1 MDLKDLYR
9 DVILDHN
16 KQPRNFGQLSPCDT
30 SAEGHNPLC
39 GDRLTLTLR
48 LDGDRVSDIR
58 FEGKG
63 CAISTASA
71 SLMTE
76 AVKGL
81 DRKAIATLHD
91 TVHRSLTEADY
102 VPAANLGKLAALSG
116 VREYPARVKCASLCW
131 HTLAAALERGPQA
144 GAAAD
149 APTAVST
156 E

>member
-9 DVILDHN
+9 DVIVDHN
-16 KQPRNFGQLSPCDT
+16 RAPRNFGRLDDANA
-30 SAEGHNPLC
+30 SADGHNPLC
-39 GDRLTLTLR
+39 GDSLHLSVKLN
-48 LDGDRVSDIR
+48 GNRVEDLR

-76 AVKGL
+76 AVKGK
-81 DRKAIATLHD
+81 DRATIGALFD
-91 TVHRSLTEADY
+91 KVHALLTRQEAS
-102 VPAANLGKLAALSG
+102 AAPELGKLAALSG

-131 HTLAAALERGPQA
+131 HTLNAALEES
-144 GAAAD
+144 GA
-149 APTAVST
+149 TIST

>member
-16 KQPRNFGQLSPCDT
+16 KRPRNFGKLEGAD
-30 SAEGHNPLC
+30 AHADGHNPLC
-39 GDRLTLTLR
+39 GDRLSGFVKMS
-48 LDGDRVSDIR
+48 GDRVEDLR

-76 AVKGL
+76 AVKGK
-81 DRKAIATLHD
+81 DKAAIGALFEK
-91 TVHRSLTEADY
+91 VHNLLTQQDA
-102 VPAANLGKLAALSG
+102 VPGPELGKLAALSG
-116 VREYPARVKCASLCW
+116 VREFPSRVKCASLCW
-131 HTLAAALERGPQA
+131 HTLNAALDRSA
-144 GAAAD
+144 N
-149 APTAVST
+149 TVST

>member
-16 KQPRNFGQLSPCDT
+16 KHPRNFGKLEAPDT
-30 SAEGHNPLC
+30 LADGHNPLC
-39 GDRLTLTLR
+39 GDRLTVFLKLS
-48 LDGDRVSDIR
+48 GDRVEDIR

-76 AVKGL
+76 AIKGKHK
-81 DRKAIATLHD
+81 DEIDTLFGK
-91 TVHRSLTEADY
+91 VHSLLTQQNA
-102 VPAANLGKLAALSG
+102 VPDSSLGKLAALSG

-131 HTLAAALERGPQA
+131 HTLNAALERGP
-144 GAAAD
+144 GGRTAAA
-149 APTAVST
+149 ATVST

>member
-1 MDLKDLYR
+1 MDLKELYR

-16 KQPRNFGQLSPCDT
+16 KRPRNFGKLEPSD
-30 SAEGHNPLC
+30 AHADGHNPLC
-39 GDRLTLTLR
+39 GDRLTVFLKM
-48 LDGDRVSDIR
+48 DGDRVEDIR

-76 AVKGL
+76 AIKGKDKTQISGL
-81 DRKAIATLHD
+81 FNR
-91 TVHRSLTEADY
+91 VHSLLTTQEAVADSS
-102 VPAANLGKLAALSG
+102 LGKLAALSG

-131 HTLAAALERGPQA
+131 HTLNAALDK
-144 GAAAD
+144 GAA
-149 APTAVST
+149 TVST

>member
-16 KQPRNFGQLSPCDT
+16 KRPRNFGKLEAAD
-30 SAEGHNPLC
+30 AHADGHNPLC
-39 GDRLTLTLR
+39 GDRLTVFLKM
-48 LDGDRVSDIR
+48 DGDRVDDIR

-71 SLMTE
+71 SMMTE
-76 AVKGL
+76 AIKGK
-81 DRKAIATLHD
+81 DKADIGELFEKIH
-91 TVHRSLTEADY
+91 SLLTRQDAVAD
-102 VPAANLGKLAALSG
+102 PSLGKLAALSG

-131 HTLAAALERGPQA
+131 HTLNAALDKGP
-144 GAAAD
+144 
-149 APTAVST
+149 TTVST

>member
-1 MDLKDLYR
+1 MDLKELYR

-16 KQPRNFGQLSPCDT
+16 KKPRNFGKLDD
-30 SAEGHNPLC
+30 ADAHADGHNPLC
-39 GDRLTLTLR
+39 GDRLTVFLKMN
-48 LDGDRVSDIR
+48 GERVEDIR

-76 AVKGL
+76 AIKGK
-81 DRKAIATLHD
+81 DKADIGVLFEK
-91 TVHRSLTEADY
+91 VHSLLTRQDAVAD
-102 VPAANLGKLAALSG
+102 ASLGKLAALQG

-131 HTLAAALERGPQA
+131 HTLNAALDK
-144 GAAAD
+144 GAA
-149 APTAVST
+149 TVST